1 MSVRNIPRKIFSL
14 FMARSQPYSDGGNN
28 IFNPVLKSVRT
39 AGVFRL
45 SSE

>member
-1 MSVRNIPRKIFSL
+1 MSVRNIPCKIFSL
-14 FMARSQPYSDGGNN
+14 FVARSQPYSDGDNN
-28 IFNPVLKSVRT
+28 IFNPVLKSVHV